1 MSKHLFNF
9 CVCHDY
15 VEQLEQTGKNL
26 PEYVNSLGLDGIEH
40 LVYTKEPPSPTFRES
55 STGAHL
61 AYWPYWLGFWKNNKA
76 RLKREFKS
84 AKARNDCYL
93 GAMNKDEWLSVIQ
106 QNLIAAESVKPE
118 YMVWHVSEADVQE
131 TYTFDFQYS
140 DKDVLEAA
148 ADVFNAVAMVIPS
161 HVTVLFENL
170 WWPGLRLTEPDMVKF
185 FFERIQRKNVGIM
198 LDTGHL
204 MNTNPELRDEEEAA
218 DYVCRTVDNLGE
230 LAELIRGVHLSC
242 SLSGGYQKSF
252 VREYPK
258 NTTFGEMYKHIVQI
272 DRHQPFRTKAAR
284 RILDF
289 VQPHYITHEMIYS
302 TLTELEEK
310 LEIQLSNC

>member
-106 QNLIAAESVKPE
+106 QNLIAAEAVKP
-118 YMVWHVSEADVQE
+118 MRSTNRSALPRR
-131 TYTFDFQYS
+131 S
-140 DKDVLEAA
+140 
-148 ADVFNAVAMVIPS
+148 S
-161 HVTVLFENL
+161 S
-170 WWPGLRLTEPDMVKF
+170 
-185 FFERIQRKNVGIM
+185 RKM
-198 LDTGHL
+198 
-204 MNTNPELRDEEEAA
+204 RSS
-218 DYVCRTVDNLGE
+218 VCR
-230 LAELIRGVHLSC
+230 
-242 SLSGGYQKSF
+242 
-252 VREYPK
+252 
-258 NTTFGEMYKHIVQI
+258 
-272 DRHQPFRTKAAR
+272 KA
-284 RILDF
+284 
-289 VQPHYITHEMIYS
+289 
-302 TLTELEEK
+302 
-310 LEIQLSNC
+310 NCGIPRSWI

>member
-106 QNLIAAESVKPE
+106 QNLIAAEAVKPE

-140 DKDVLEAA
+140 DRD
-148 ADVFNAVAMVIPS
+148 
-161 HVTVLFENL
+161 
-170 WWPGLRLTEPDMVKF
+170 DMVKF

-258 NTTFGEMYKHIVQI
+258 NVTFGEMYKHIVQI
-272 DRHQPFRTKAAR
+272 DQHQPFRTKAAR
-284 RILDF
+284 RILEF